1 MEFQRIAIVQSKKYK
16 DTSESLC
23 KCLQKNLKRRGFSQ
37 NQICV
42 FKVSDVEDIPRA
54 IHTLARVGKPAPFSS
69 IIAIGVLL
77 SPANCVNTSVQDF
90 INSSI
95 MNIGLDFD
103 VHVKNSIFVA
113 DSLTH
118 KKRRWSKLINNT
130 AKSVQTSTELM
141 ADLANSITSI

>member
-1 MEFQRIAIVQSKKYK
+1 MKFQRIAIVQSIKYK
-16 DTSESLC
+16 DASESLC

-42 FKVSDVEDIPRA
+42 FKVSDIEEIPRA
-54 IHTLARVGKPAPFSS
+54 IHTLARVQKPAPFSS

-77 SPANCVNTSVQDF
+77 IPANYVNTSVPDF
-90 INSSI
+90 INSTI

-103 VHVKNSIFVA
+103 VHVKNSILVSH
-113 DSLTH
+113 SLPH

-130 AKSVQTSTELM
+130 ARSVQTSTELM
-141 ADLANSITSI
+141 ADLANIMS

>member
-1 MEFQRIAIVQSKKYK
+1 MKFQRIAIVQSIKYK

-37 NQICV
+37 NQIYV
-42 FKVSDVEDIPRA
+42 FKVCEIEDIPRA

-77 SPANCVNTSVQDF
+77 VPANCVNTYVPDF

-95 MNIGLDFD
+95 MKIGLDFD
-103 VHVKNSIFVA
+103 VHIKNSILVA
-113 DSLTH
+113 SSLPN
-118 KKRRWSKLINNT
+118 KKRRWGKLIKKT
-130 AKSVQTSTELM
+130 AKSVQASTELM
-141 ADLANSITSI
+141 STLANFVNPT